1 MAQRE
6 YEGAGIIVHW
16 DSDRC
21 IHSRLCALGLPQ
33 VFDFE
38 ARPWVNV
45 DAAPPADTARVIDTC
60 PSGALSY
67 TRTDGVANGRRGRA
81 PADDPAESIRSDD
94 DAPPGP
100 LRAVTL
106 DLGSTLPI
114 VTPLPDGPLV
124 VDGPFGLA
132 NADGVVEIV
141 ERVTLCRCGHSGSK
155 PHCDGSHERVGFT
168 ALGTVPPPERVSQVL
183 IRPGRWPR
191 PATRDA

>member
-6 YEGAGIIVHW
+6 YVGAGITVHW
-16 DSDRC
+16 DSSRC

-67 TRTDGVANGRRGRA
+67 TRTDGAANGRRGRSS
-81 PADDPAESIRSDD
+81 ADDPSESTRSDD
-94 DAPPGP
+94 EAPPGP
-100 LRAVTL
+100 LSAVTL
-106 DLGSTLPI
+106 DLGSILPV

-132 NADGVVEIV
+132 QPDGHVEIV
-141 ERVTLCRCGHSGSK
+141 ERVTLCRCGQSGSK
-155 PHCDGSHERVGFT
+155 PHCDGSHERVGF
-168 ALGTVPPPERVSQVL
+168 AAPGTLPPPERISQVL
-183 IRPGRWPR
+183 IRSGRRVR
-191 PATRDA
+191 PPQQDA